1 MLLLV
6 TGLALRL
13 RDLNRGRLRMRG
25 AACQLHC
32 RQSRCGK
39 QHETKFCHDGPNP
52 PGRFSA
58 MEPKSR
64 WTDQLTVMGPHC
76 GTHKNRNSFYF
87 EHARG

>member
-52 PGRFSA
+52 PG
-58 MEPKSR
+58 
-64 WTDQLTVMGPHC
+64 
-76 GTHKNRNSFYF
+76 
-87 EHARG
+87 